1 MIFKNRTNS
10 SPTSIIQQ
18 YIYPHP
24 ICNILTR
31 LKQYI
36 PPSQGVNMICLLWL
50 SQLTNYWISL
60 LNQVAIH
67 VYLKMTSLQLSHDE
81 LHKLCLLLVA
91 NGNSPNFQPGLDL
104 VDGQLAKS
112 ASPVQRLHV
121 HLASLLFQ
129 LLLRIYSLTF
139 ELLGRHSSRLVA
151 LFINLIKEL
160 LRSGAKFLG
169 HTLQIRHRLVI
180 REELRLSS

>member
-60 LNQVAIH
+60 LNQAAISCLFENDFTPA
-67 VYLKMTSLQLSHDE
+67 VSRRAPQALPSSCCQWQL
-81 LHKLCLLLVA
+81 
-91 NGNSPNFQPGLDL
+91 P
-104 VDGQLAKS
+104 
-112 ASPVQRLHV
+112 
-121 HLASLLFQ
+121 
-129 LLLRIYSLTF
+129 
-139 ELLGRHSSRLVA
+139 ELLAR
-151 LFINLIKEL
+151 
-160 LRSGAKFLG
+160 
-169 HTLQIRHRLVI
+169 
-180 REELRLSS
+180 